1 MLYYTNTLTFCNCS
15 VRTQEASYQTRA
27 FMSGSSALLSQDT
40 NRVKWKKEK
49 RKRKRDEHRD
59 SGEQL
64 EGIREDYSFLPQHLI
79 SQ

>member
-1 MLYYTNTLTFCNCS
+1 MLYYTNTLTTFCNCS

-49 RKRKRDEHRD
+49 RKRDEHRD